1 MRVSGNSTMTEAQS
15 KAFGA
20 EMRRLRKEAK
30 LTATEFAKY
39 LGVTPTYIS
48 NLELAK
54 RKPSPQLAER
64 IAETFDLTVS
74 DMLTPYKEREQ
85 EARVRY
91 GKAIALRRMKKGFS
105 MSLVAG
111 ALGIP
116 VAVYKEYE
124 QGLCS
129 ITERHI
135 ATLNQLLGSDDEPKA
150 EEPKAEEPKPTEV
163 VEEKAV
169 EVVTVNLNDVPTEI
183 CDIILGHIADL
194 KVDKDAQKKVWHYFS
209 RVKLDAEER
218 RLFG

>member
-1 MRVSGNSTMTEAQS
+1 MRVSGNSTMTDVQS

-30 LTATEFAKY
+30 LTTTEFGKY
-39 LGVTPTYIS
+39 VGVTATYIS
-48 NLELAK
+48 QLERAM

-64 IAETFDLTVS
+64 IAGAFDLTVE
-74 DMLTPYKEREQ
+74 DMLKPYSERER
-85 EARVRY
+85 EARERY
-91 GKAIALRRMKKGFS
+91 GKALMKRRTEKGFS

-129 ITERHI
+129 ITERNM
-135 ATLNQLLGSDDEPKA
+135 ATLAALLGDDKKAEA
-150 EEPKAEEPKPTEV
+150 EEPKSADIKVDEAVEDEV
-163 VEEKAV
+163 VESV
-169 EVVTVNLNDVPTEI
+169 GGDVNAVPTEI
-183 CDIILGHIADL
+183 CDIILGHITDL
-194 KVDKDAQKKVWHYFS
+194 KVDKDTQKKVWHYFTS
-209 RVKLDAEER
+209 VKIDAEER